1 MSSLFGLCHL
11 LAMPS
16 FITIDRFRG
25 EVPCYVLSLAAVLR
39 ADERAVTF
47 LCLGAFKKKKKK
59 SSRMEELTR
68 SANYKAQS
76 V

>member
-1 MSSLFGLCHL
+1 
-11 LAMPS
+11 MPS

-59 SSRMEELTR
+59 FQDGGTDTLC
-68 SANYKAQS
+68 KL
-76 V
+76 